1 MGAGNSAYVTS
12 PVGFIVSWLL
22 VLFGVAIVA
31 TITGALVGFLIDFL
45 LKEGQGM
52 GASGYRDHIVVCG
65 WNSTARELIAELDG
79 DDYDRKIVL
88 IHEADKNPAGAGVYF
103 VNGDV
108 TNGDDL
114 KRAGIEEA
122 MAAVVCPA
130 DPTNEAD
137 MRSILAVMAIESI
150 APQVRTVVE
159 VNNPAHVEH
168 FRRAKADEIMV
179 TSRIASR
186 LLARS
191 SLYPGLAE
199 LVTDIVS
206 GGEGSE
212 LYRVNLPD
220 DYIGQSIDELSTRL
234 RAEHA
239 ATLLAIGRG
248 GRAFVNPPPDF
259 RLEIGDD
266 ALVVAESL
274 GTLEPMDA
282 DYTETPPAERLEVVR
297 GSSPTSAAASGRL
310 RSPELARPA
319 GVAAYD
325 RALLLGLGPEAGL
338 EVAHLLAQ
346 SLVGRRQ
353 DADGEQPGV
362 AGAADRD
369 GGHRY
374 AGRHLHDGQQR
385 VEPVELLERH
395 RHPDDRQR
403 RHRGEHAGQV
413 GGPAGAGD
421 DDTQP
426 AARGLLAVGEHLLRH
441 PMGGDHVGLE
451 GDAELLQRLR
461 GGLHHR
467 PVGVGAHHDP
477 DRWLTHVTDGGH
489 SLSSPNSP
497 ANQAAACRARSRQSA
512 RSSP

>member
-1 MGAGNSAYVTS
+1 MGAGDSSYVTS
-12 PVGFIVSWLL
+12 PVGFVVSWLL

-88 IHEADKNPAGAGVYF
+88 IHEADKNPGGPGVYF

-108 TNGDDL
+108 TSSDDL
-114 KRAGIEEA
+114 RRAGIEEA

-130 DPTNEAD
+130 DPTNESD
-137 MRSILAVMAIESI
+137 MRSILTVMAIESI

-220 DYIGQSIDELSTRL
+220 AYIGMSIDDLSAKL
-234 RAEHA
+234 RSEHA

-248 GRAFVNPPPDF
+248 GRAFVNPPSDWRRTTAPFSWASVLSRDWKSVICW
-259 RLEIGDD
+259 RRPSSEAARMRTASRP
-266 ALVVAESL
+266 ALRAPPTATVATGTPAGICTMESSESRPSRCL
-274 GTLEPMDA
+274 SGTGTPITGSGVTA
-282 DYTETPPAERLEVVR
+282 ASIPGRWAAPPAPAMMTR
-297 GSSPTSAAASGRL
+297 SPRPAASA
-310 RSPELARPA
+310 P
-319 GVAAYD
+319 
-325 RALLLGLGPEAGL
+325 
-338 EVAHLLAQ
+338 
-346 SLVGRRQ
+346 
-353 DADGEQPGV
+353 
-362 AGAADRD
+362 
-369 GGHRY
+369 
-374 AGRHLHDGQQR
+374 
-385 VEPVELLERH
+385 
-395 RHPDDRQR
+395 
-403 RHRGEHAGQV
+403 
-413 GGPAGAGD
+413 
-421 DDTQP
+421 
-426 AARGLLAVGEHLLRH
+426 
-441 PMGGDHVGLE
+441 
-451 GDAELLQRLR
+451 
-461 GGLHHR
+461 
-467 PVGVGAHHDP
+467 
-477 DRWLTHVTDGGH
+477 
-489 SLSSPNSP
+489 
-497 ANQAAACRARSRQSA
+497 
-512 RSSP
+512 

>member
-1 MGAGNSAYVTS
+1 MASIFSAPLLRRIGYHVSVMTRNVDKTFFLRLFGGLFIVVLVAAFAVNAAEGSRDSVADWFKDLGRNFYWGVTTVMGSGDASHVDS
-12 PVGFIVSWLL
+12 LVGFIISWLL

-88 IHEADKNPAGAGVYF
+88 IHDADKNPGGSGVYF
-103 VNGDV
+103 VQGDV
-108 TNGDDL
+108 TSADDL
-114 KRAGIEEA
+114 RRAGIEEA

-130 DPTNEAD
+130 DASNESD
-137 MRSILAVMAIESI
+137 MRSILTVMAIESI

-168 FRRAKADEIMV
+168 FKRAHADEIMV

-220 DYIGQSIDELSTRL
+220 EYIGLSIDELSAKL
-234 RAEHA
+234 RSEHA

-259 RLEIGDD
+259 RLELGDD

-274 GTLEPMDA
+274 GTLQPMDA
-282 DYTETPPAERLEVVR
+282 DYTDETV
-297 GSSPTSAAASGRL
+297 
-310 RSPELARPA
+310 
-319 GVAAYD
+319 
-325 RALLLGLGPEAGL
+325 
-338 EVAHLLAQ
+338 
-346 SLVGRRQ
+346 
-353 DADGEQPGV
+353 
-362 AGAADRD
+362 
-369 GGHRY
+369 
-374 AGRHLHDGQQR
+374 
-385 VEPVELLERH
+385 
-395 RHPDDRQR
+395 
-403 RHRGEHAGQV
+403 
-413 GGPAGAGD
+413 
-421 DDTQP
+421 
-426 AARGLLAVGEHLLRH
+426 
-441 PMGGDHVGLE
+441 
-451 GDAELLQRLR
+451 
-461 GGLHHR
+461 
-467 PVGVGAHHDP
+467 
-477 DRWLTHVTDGGH
+477 
-489 SLSSPNSP
+489 
-497 ANQAAACRARSRQSA
+497 
-512 RSSP
+512 